1 MQIAVRD
8 HGTAVTKSTS
18 ARPINIET
26 MPSAE
31 SAIAGQ
37 RHAGLGRPDVLCA
50 LALCVMTLLSW
61 IPRWNGPLDI
71 RWDGGTYFILGTSLA
86 QGKGY
91 RLLNEPGD
99 IRADQYPP
107 LLPAIVALHEK
118 VLSSSDPVK
127 VGIWLRRTWI
137 LISIGYVCGSFF
149 LARLFLSRLYSFW
162 LAAICMLSYDMYY
175 LATLCFAELPFGLAT
190 VLFAWSYLRE
200 NGKSWTRYLT
210 PVFAIAGYLLR
221 TMGIALLLA
230 WIADALL
237 RRRFRTAA
245 IRAVVALTPV
255 IAWFSYVHNVE
266 SASDYKRPYYA
277 YQRDPSMFYNVSYAA
292 NMKLKDPFKPDL
304 GNITFGDLSYR
315 FVQNAIWVPGTL
327 GQSITARE
335 GFFKAHVNLMNRVLK
350 RPLVPHWPY
359 KVLLYGLGLLVLLGV
374 LQLMIRQ
381 QWLIAFTVILTVGA
395 ICTTPW
401 PGQFA
406 RYLAPI
412 LPLLLLAFIA
422 AFEGLRVRGRNLI
435 PAAVMGKMNLLRLI
449 AAALVFGECCLAL
462 QSGNRNF
469 LDKAVYKDSNGQLR
483 PYNVLH
489 YSGEYTDTQEALDW
503 LEPRADRSSVIAV
516 TMPQWVYLQSG
527 FKAVMPPLTT
537 DPDKAEN
544 LIDTVPVSFVIIEQ
558 LLMDDNFNTYFPKL
572 VEKSPDRWKLVYSKQ
587 GGPVKLY
594 ARVGVARLSG
604 NLVTR

>member
-1 MQIAVRD
+1 MTKFTAAQPINVEDMALGKS
-8 HGTAVTKSTS
+8 GTAGATHL
-18 ARPINIET
+18 APWW
-26 MPSAE
+26 AD
-31 SAIAGQ
+31 A
-37 RHAGLGRPDVLCA
+37 LCA
-50 LALCVMTLLSW
+50 LALCVITLLTW
-61 IPRWNGPLDI
+61 IPRWKGPLDV

-107 LLPAIVALHEK
+107 LLPAIIAVHEK
-118 VLSSSDPVK
+118 VFSSSDPVK

-137 LISIGYVCGSFF
+137 LISMGYVCGAFF
-149 LARLFLSRLYSFW
+149 LARLFLSRRYSFW

-175 LATLCFAELPFGLAT
+175 LATLCFAELPFGLAA
-190 VLFAWSYLRE
+190 VLFAWSYLRKD
-200 NGKSWTRYLT
+200 GKSWTRHLT

-221 TMGIALLLA
+221 TMGVALLLA

-237 RRRFRTAA
+237 RKHFRSAA
-245 IRAVVALTPV
+245 VRAAVALTPV
-255 IAWFSYVHNVE
+255 ITWFSYVHNVE
-266 SASDYKRPYYA
+266 SAPDYKQPYYA
-277 YQRDPSMFYNVSYAA
+277 YQRDPSMFYNVSYAV

-304 GNITFGDLSYR
+304 GNVTFADLADR
-315 FVQNAIWVPGTL
+315 FVQNTIWMPSTL

-335 GFFKAHVNLMNRVLK
+335 GFFKAHVNSINRAIR
-350 RPLVPHWPY
+350 RPLVPHWSY
-359 KVLLYGLGLLVLLGV
+359 KVLLYSLGVLVLLGV
-374 LQLMIRQ
+374 LHLLMNR
-381 QWLIAFTVILTVGA
+381 QWLIAWTILLTVGA

-412 LPLLLLAFIA
+412 LPFLLLAFTA
-422 AFEGLRVRGRNLI
+422 AFEGLHVRGRNLL
-435 PAAVMGKMNLLRLI
+435 PAAIMDKMNLLRLI
-449 AAALVFGECCLAL
+449 GAALILGECCIAL

-469 LDKAVYKDSNGQLR
+469 LDRAFYKDANGHLR

-489 YSGEYTDTQEALDW
+489 YSGEYSDTQDVLEW
-503 LEPRADRSSVIAV
+503 LEPRADRNSVIAV

-537 DPDKAEN
+537 DPDKAEK
-544 LIDTVPVSFVIIEQ
+544 LIDTVPVSFVIVEQ

-572 VEKSPDRWKLVYSKQ
+572 VQKSPDHWKLVYSKP

-604 NLVTR
+604 NPVTQ